1 MRELTDEERAR
12 VDAALYEDE
21 ALVAQLQTTEELH
34 AFVSEYNFDDTE
46 GATYII
52 NNPNLAKG
60 TALLFFWL
68 SDPIY
73 HFSKSDSP
81 WRQLLIELQE
91 RYVAGFYTK
100 DSVAINPKEIA
111 VGYWEAP
118 NLQIPIADVMRQPT
132 VQNE

>member
-34 AFVSEYNFDDTE
+34 AFVSEYNFDDME

-52 NNPNLAKG
+52 SNPNLAKG

-68 SDPIY
+68 SDPVY
-73 HFSKSDSP
+73 HFSKDDSP
-81 WRQLLIELQE
+81 WRQLLIALQE

-100 DSVAINPKEIA
+100 DSIAINPKEIA
-111 VGYWEAP
+111 VGHWEAP

-132 VQNE
+132 GTNE